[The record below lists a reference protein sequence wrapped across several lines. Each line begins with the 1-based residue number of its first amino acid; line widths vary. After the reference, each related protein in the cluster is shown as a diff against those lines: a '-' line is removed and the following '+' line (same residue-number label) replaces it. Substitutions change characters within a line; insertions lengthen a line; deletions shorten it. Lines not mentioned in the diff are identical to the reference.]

1 MSNEGFFIV
10 FEGGEGAGKSTLTE
24 AIGKR
29 LENSGR
35 SFVVIREPGGTPV
48 AETLRE
54 ILKTPLTPW
63 GEALAFLTAR
73 ADLIEKVIR
82 PALKRGDV
90 VLCDRFSPSTFAY
103 QGYGR
108 NLDLKL
114 LKKIDS
120 VIREDLEPNLI
131 IFCDVPVSDGLARK
145 AGENDPIVTGS
156 EKEEFHRRVYSGYQD
171 LMSNSSE
178 KKWRRIDATK
188 PPIEVAEEVWSIVE
202 PMLRL

>member
-73 ADLIEKVIR
+73 SDLIEKVIEIGKQGLQINR
-82 PALKRGDV
+82 YKGLGEMNPEQLWETTLDKNFRSLLMVKLDEVDQANEIFETLMGEITDGRKTFIQENSLKV
-90 VLCDRFSPSTFAY
+90 A
-103 QGYGR
+103 
-108 NLDLKL
+108 NLD
-114 LKKIDS
+114 I
-120 VIREDLEPNLI
+120 
-131 IFCDVPVSDGLARK
+131 
-145 AGENDPIVTGS
+145 
-156 EKEEFHRRVYSGYQD
+156 
-171 LMSNSSE
+171 
-178 KKWRRIDATK
+178 
-188 PPIEVAEEVWSIVE
+188 
-202 PMLRL
+202 

>member
-1 MSNEGFFIV
+1 M
-10 FEGGEGAGKSTLTE
+10 
-24 AIGKR
+24 
-29 LENSGR
+29 
-35 SFVVIREPGGTPV
+35 
-48 AETLRE
+48 
-54 ILKTPLTPW
+54 
-63 GEALAFLTAR
+63 
-73 ADLIEKVIR
+73 
-82 PALKRGDV
+82 

-120 VIREDLEPNLI
+120 VIREDLEPDLI

-171 LMSNSSE
+171 LLSNSSE
-178 KKWRRIDATK
+178 KKWKRIDATK
-188 PPIEVAEEVWSIVE
+188 PPAEVVEEVWSIVE